1 MGRYVIRRVLQFIP
15 VVLGTMF
22 LIHYATTLGIQFNG
36 DPVRALFGQ
45 RQVSPSTLEAMRE
58 RFNLD
63 SPCLRQIGNPCL
75 GLFAERFGS
84 YLQGDLGVNFR
95 LEPVTNV
102 LARAWPITLRL
113 TILAVAIEAILGIFA
128 GVLAGLRKDGV
139 VDNVTRATTTFLVAV
154 PVFVFGV
161 LVQIGTG
168 VYLGVWLEGQSWAPD
183 WLTAIFTVT
192 YSGDD
197 PWLSLIIPAV
207 VLASFSLASISRL
220 TRTSVIENLT
230 SDYVR
235 AARAKGLKESRV
247 VGVHTLRNS
256 LIAVVTYLGADF
268 GFLIN
273 GAIVT
278 EGVFN
283 IPGIGGLTFLAAQE
297 REVPVVIAIVTIL
310 TLIFLVANLL
320 VDISY
325 AVLDPRVRYD

>member
-1 MGRYVIRRVLQFIP
+1 MGRYVLRRVLQFIP

-22 LIHYATTLGIQFNG
+22 LIHYLTTLGIQLNG
-36 DPVRALFGQ
+36 DPVRALFGG
-45 RQVSPSTLEAMRE
+45 RQVSPSTLAAMRE

-63 SPCLRQIGNPCL
+63 SPCLQQLGNPCV
-75 GLFAERFGS
+75 GLFVERFGS

-95 LEPVTNV
+95 LEPVTEL

-113 TILAVAIEAILGIFA
+113 TVLAVAIEAVLGITA
-128 GVLAGLRKDGV
+128 GVLAGLRKDGAM
-139 VDNVTRATTTFLVAV
+139 DNATRATTTFLIAV

-161 LVQIGTG
+161 LVQIASG
-168 VYLGVWLEGQSWAPD
+168 VYLGTWLEGQGWAPD
-183 WLTAIFTVT
+183 WLTALFSVT
-192 YSGDD
+192 YTSDA
-197 PWLSLIIPAV
+197 PWLSLVIPAI

-247 VGVHTLRNS
+247 VGVHALRNS

-268 GFLIN
+268 GFLLN

-278 EGVFN
+278 EGIFN
-283 IPGIGGLTFLAAQE
+283 IPGVGGLTFRAALTSD
-297 REVPVVIAIVTIL
+297 VPVVIAIVTL
-310 TLIFLVANLL
+310 LVLVFLVANLL

-325 AVLDPRVRYD
+325 AVLDPRIRYD